1 MRDAE
6 GFCDNL
12 CPTTKESRQ
21 EVIWRESFKTVIKML
36 KCSLIQL
43 MAFGEGGMGLSFLL
57 VAGHWKFDYDLRNI
71 WATHTGLVFI
81 GGKGTQMGV

>member
-1 MRDAE
+1 
-6 GFCDNL
+6 
-12 CPTTKESRQ
+12 
-21 EVIWRESFKTVIKML
+21 
-36 KCSLIQL
+36 
-43 MAFGEGGMGLSFLL
+43 MASGEGGMGLSFLL